1 MKITQYTSV
10 RLRLTVDKNF
20 FKLRYTDKTNSHKS
34 LDHLSP
40 KRSRTWPASNDINS
54 NHITS
59 DVFTSLLFLDCSR
72 TGLLTEIALYT
83 LFNWLIAL
91 TTKHNQRNSA
101 NKEKSQV
108 DWTTRGISAYDVKNL
123 INPMGALNT
132 INFHLETFFTDLTSL
147 RDRRV
152 LDVIK
157 PAS

>member
-1 MKITQYTSV
+1 MLYSK
-10 RLRLTVDKNF
+10 
-20 FKLRYTDKTNSHKS
+20 KLRSLNTPQFGSRLQLKKTFSNCGTPIKLTS

-152 LDVIK
+152 L
-157 PAS
+157 